1 MRKYLLLSGVAGLA
15 LSALIG
21 ASTAV
26 ADVTVSATITKDK
39 TVTVTE
45 SVMIDKVVNL
55 DVVVNSGPSKFAES
69 NAIANQLNNN
79 DRVCE
84 NCAEKSDNLVNSV
97 NGNSG
102 VTSVNQAA
110 GNLNNQGSALA
121 AAVDVETGPPP
132 PTPTPG
138 PTGDG
143 FAEANASAQQI
154 NGDPK
159 MVAPA
164 ADGNTIDTIN
174 IVFRIGLI
182 ENSINRNTGATF
194 VNQATGNINNQ
205 TNLVSIA
212 FSERAGGVALAE
224 SDLGQLN
231 QNDFVQESASS
242 NFSTNT
248 AQGVLVGIM
257 KTATITGS
265 VDGNTGIVGVNQAVG
280 NFANQANVFSLAATR
295 PPGTP

>member
-39 TVTVTE
+39 TVTVSE
-45 SVMIDKVVNL
+45 SVLIDKVVNL
-55 DVVVNSGPSKFAES
+55 DVVVNSAPSKFAES
-69 NAIANQLNNN
+69 NAFANQTNVGNT
-79 DRVCE
+79 VCE

-97 NGNSG
+97 IGNNG

-121 AAVDVETGPPP
+121 ASVDIETGPPP
-132 PTPTPG
+132 PPQVGGPG
-138 PTGDG
+138 GDG
-143 FAEANASAQQI
+143 FAEANASAQQS
-154 NGDPK
+154 NG
-159 MVAPA
+159 APSEGA
-164 ADGNTIDTIN
+164 SNIIDTIN
-174 IVFRIGLI
+174 IVSRIGLI
-182 ENSINRNTGATF
+182 QGSINGNTGATF

-224 SDLGQLN
+224 SDLGQTN
-231 QNDFVQESASS
+231 QNDLVEESAST
-242 NFSTNT
+242 NFSGNT
-248 AQGVLVGIM
+248 AQGVLVGIS
-257 KTATITGS
+257 KQATITGS
-265 VDGNTGIVGVNQAVG
+265 VDGNTGIVGVNQGVG
-280 NFANQANVFSLAATR
+280 NFANQANVFSLAATQ
-295 PPGTP
+295 PPTTR